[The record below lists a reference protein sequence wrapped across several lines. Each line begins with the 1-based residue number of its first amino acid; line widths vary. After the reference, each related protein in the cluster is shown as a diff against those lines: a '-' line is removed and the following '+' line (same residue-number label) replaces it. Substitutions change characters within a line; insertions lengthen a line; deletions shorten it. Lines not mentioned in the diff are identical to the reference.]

1 MFPRFGR
8 AIALLTAVR
17 KIATLNSERQP
28 GRGCCDLDFVSG
40 TGMSGTELAQKGRRK
55 TVMRGFESVLIQI
68 NDEVGPVL
76 REGAPAQSIS
86 VGIDRVLGAPL
97 AFLPAETARP

>member
-1 MFPRFGR
+1 
-8 AIALLTAVR
+8 
-17 KIATLNSERQP
+17 
-28 GRGCCDLDFVSG
+28 
-40 TGMSGTELAQKGRRK
+40 
-55 TVMRGFESVLIQI
+55 MRGFESVLIQI